1 MMWVLDNQVNQNE
14 KGNFIFLCVRAC
26 VCVCC
31 DKNKNKN
38 EAGEESGGVGKKKG
52 ATAMADE
59 GEEIVASTKAKVRME
74 LWDCAAED
82 DYKTGV
88 HENQVPNSDP
98 LLSGPGF

>member
-1 MMWVLDNQVNQNE
+1 M
-14 KGNFIFLCVRAC
+14 CVG

-52 ATAMADE
+52 ATAMAE
-59 GEEIVASTKAKVRME
+59 ECEEIVASTKAKVRMNFGTPP
-74 LWDCAAED
+74 LKMTI
-82 DYKTGV
+82 KTGV

-98 LLSGPGF
+98 LISGPDF